1 MRAIFLF
8 AFFVSL
14 STISVGQDTVS
25 VVQKAGKNI
34 TARYRVLKNKP
45 DVKAGLYQLAG
56 KKNNA
61 IAFGVYNNNK
71 RAGIWRFFDD
81 QSKLMQVFDYNTDTL
96 KYEAPE
102 GESTTFNYVF
112 DKKITRADLVTK
124 PVRIGGRYY
133 GYLPYLNLFEKPA
146 DLFDAPNSNIR
157 VNIELLISPYGRLAD
172 FTYHVMIGSYARDL
186 NVNINVMNDEDK
198 TFIPGTINGE
208 AVPTR
213 IFIKCVVKDKHTL
226 ELISPI

>member
-1 MRAIFLF
+1 M
-8 AFFVSL
+8 V
-14 STISVGQDTVS
+14 
-25 VVQKAGKNI
+25 
-34 TARYRVLKNKP
+34 ARYRVLKNKP
-45 DVKAGLYQLAG
+45 DVKVGLYQLAG

-61 IAFGVYNNNK
+61 IAFGMYNSNK
-71 RAGIWRFFDD
+71 RVGIWRFFD
-81 QSKLMQVFDYNTDTL
+81 QNKLMQIFDYNTYTL

-112 DKKITRADLVTK
+112 DKKLKRTDTVTK

-146 DLFDAPNSNIR
+146 DLFDAPNGSIM

-172 FTYHVMIGSYARDL
+172 FTYHIMIGSYARDL

-208 AVPTR
+208 PVPTR

-226 ELISPI
+226 ELVSPI